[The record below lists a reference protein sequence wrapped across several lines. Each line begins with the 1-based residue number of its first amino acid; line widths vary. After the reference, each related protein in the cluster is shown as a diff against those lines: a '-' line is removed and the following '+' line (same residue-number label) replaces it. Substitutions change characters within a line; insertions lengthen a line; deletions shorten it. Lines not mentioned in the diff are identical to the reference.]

1 VTARDL
7 VVDARS
13 ILGPLPL
20 RTRLLLHWRPEKAE
34 GAGRNIPVRFPVR
47 SPVARAAVGIDNHK
61 RCFMRSKVITGGFVL
76 AVGIGCAAGAVA
88 QVKPETLVDQRV
100 SAMRLQGKYFYG
112 SLLPMAQG
120 KIPYD
125 ANIATRNA
133 GYLEVLAKMPWD
145 GYDPSTKDLKTRAL
159 PDVYSEPAK
168 FKAAQ
173 DSLNAEMV
181 KLVAATKSGNEAS
194 VKAAIMDVN
203 KACGS
208 CHDTFRAKAQ

>member
-1 VTARDL
+1 
-7 VVDARS
+7 
-13 ILGPLPL
+13 
-20 RTRLLLHWRPEKAE
+20 
-34 GAGRNIPVRFPVR
+34 
-47 SPVARAAVGIDNHK
+47 
-61 RCFMRSKVITGGFVL
+61 MRSKVITGGL
-76 AVGIGCAAGAVA
+76 ALAIGVGYACGALA

-100 SAMRLQGKYFYG
+100 AAMRLQGKYFYG

-125 ANIATRNA
+125 ASVAARNA

-145 GYDPSTKDLKTRAL
+145 GFAPSTKDLKTGTL

-173 DSLNAEMV
+173 DNLNAEV
-181 KLVAATKSGNEAS
+181 SKLVAATKSGNEAT
-194 VKAAIMDVN
+194 VKTAIMDVN
-203 KACGS
+203 KSCGS